1 MPFFTLPAYLFS
13 SPFLQTNS
21 GRNPGLV
28 QCQQD
33 YSRLRRIRNIIL
45 QKKHYV
51 SPANQAY
58 VFSLTDIIC
67 RKCHRLKIIF
77 REVRYTCT
85 YFAGRGFPAGYIRS
99 NLICRFHRYSITADS
114 TLCPYTNLTADITS
128 ASTVSLPAGQS
139 VFHTGPHTLP
149 EPVTDIP
156 CDNLNDILYT
166 GKYHLQ
172 PQITYLVTYPS
183 CPHCP
188 YLPRYSLG
196 TDYRRIIQHISIYSI
211 LHVCI
216 FYIQYMYSYNTV
228 LPRCPG

>member
-1 MPFFTLPAYLFS
+1 MNKKY
-13 SPFLQTNS
+13 
-21 GRNPGLV
+21 
-28 QCQQD
+28 
-33 YSRLRRIRNIIL
+33 NIIEETL
-45 QKKHYV
+45 CLACKSGLCFFSYKYNMQKTPQIENHL
-51 SPANQAY
+51 S
-58 VFSLTDIIC
+58 
-67 RKCHRLKIIF
+67 
-77 REVRYTCT
+77 EVRYTCA
-85 YFAGRGFPAGYIRS
+85 YFTGRGFPAGYIRS

-114 TLCPYTNLTADITS
+114 TLCPYTNLTVDITS

-196 TDYRRIIQHISIYSI
+196 TDYRRIIQYISIYGI
-211 LHVCI
+211 LYVYV
-216 FYIQYMYSYNTV
+216 FYIWYIYSYNAV